1 MALFIMKW
9 MDFSLK
15 ECGMQDL
22 SFLRASP
29 QDAFPAPRASASEI
43 ELDAIIG
50 EGRLVDPSRFT
61 SSLEVEFVY
70 LLTQMQDLYLLN
82 DGGYAFHT
90 ILLGSVDGS
99 GEHTSRIVPFY
110 LRCLCFEVSIFAPNI
125 IVGTW
130 LRTVLGLPCDYVGG
144 AQIGQ
149 VVEDCLLVFR
159 NKRCS
164 DSGTS
169 ELVLHLIGKS
179 SLLYEILWG
188 RFCVNLP

>member
-1 MALFIMKW
+1 MISWPGPFSDVL
-9 MDFSLK
+9 DFV
-15 ECGMQDL
+15 CG
-22 SFLRASP
+22 FPRFGGTLRACLKSHY
-29 QDAFPAPRASASEI
+29 RSESI
-43 ELDAIIG
+43 KFHWLIDFNSLGIA
-50 EGRLVDPSRFT
+50 LVDLLEDSSSAT
-61 SSLEVEFVY
+61 ELLSSLSESLV
-70 LLTQMQDLYLLN
+70 
-82 DGGYAFHT
+82 
-90 ILLGSVDGS
+90 LGSVDGS
-99 GEHTSRIVPFY
+99 GEHTSRIVPYY

-188 RFCVNLP
+188 RFYVNLP